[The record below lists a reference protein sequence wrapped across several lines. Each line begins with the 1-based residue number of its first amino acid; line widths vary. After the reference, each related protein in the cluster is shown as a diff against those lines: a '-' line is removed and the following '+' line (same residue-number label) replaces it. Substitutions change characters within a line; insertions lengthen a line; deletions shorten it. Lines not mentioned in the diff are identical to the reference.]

1 MRAVPP
7 DNERVIPRADAP
19 HPPSPRTRRW
29 VVPALAVS
37 LLALAGCATPVGGAS
52 PTASPSA
59 SASVSA
65 SPSPTAEPTASPVP
79 SPTVTPFTGDVLIV
93 TDGIVDG
100 RLEVTAMVPKVS
112 EGGGTCTLELI
123 GTDRTVSVTGAE
135 GNDVTYCGVMSIP
148 VDAPADDLQFR
159 VRYESSTTRA
169 ESAVST
175 VEPAP

>member
-1 MRAVPP
+1 M
-7 DNERVIPRADAP
+7 
-19 HPPSPRTRRW
+19 
-29 VVPALAVS
+29 
-37 LLALAGCATPVGGAS
+37 
-52 PTASPSA
+52 
-59 SASVSA
+59 
-65 SPSPTAEPTASPVP
+65 
-79 SPTVTPFTGDVLIV
+79 TPFTGDVLIV

-112 EGGGTCTLELI
+112 ESGGTCTLELV

>member
-1 MRAVPP
+1 M
-7 DNERVIPRADAP
+7 
-19 HPPSPRTRRW
+19 SRW
-29 VVPALAVS
+29 VVPVVALS
-37 LLALAGCATPVGGAS
+37 LLTLAGCATPVGGAS
-52 PTASPSA
+52 PTPTSSGSA
-59 SASVSA
+59 SA
-65 SPSPTAEPTASPVP
+65 TASPTPSAAPTGTAVP
-79 SPTVTPFTGDVLIV
+79 SPTVTPFTGDVLVV
-93 TDGIVDG
+93 TAEILDG

-112 EGGGTCTLELI
+112 EGGGTCTLELV